1 MSRSCATLM
10 RTALAAAAALTASA
24 PILAQPYPSKP
35 VKIIVGFAPGGGV
48 DSIARFMAQ
57 RLSSATG
64 QQFIVDNKPGAGGS
78 IAYSAGINSRPDGYT
93 LTLISV
99 GYAVNPSL
107 YRVKFDP
114 VNDITPITQIAQ
126 GALVVVVHP
135 SLPAK
140 TTQDLIALAKSRP
153 GKLNYAS
160 GAGTNSHL
168 ATELFASMAGIKM
181 NNIPYKGGG
190 PALTD
195 TVAGQTDLA
204 FVAVAAALP
213 HVKSGRLRALA
224 VTTPKRQAIL
234 PDTPTVAESGV
245 PGYEA
250 VQWYALIGPKGLPAP
265 IVARI
270 NGEVSKLLELKE
282 TARHLQEEGMSPA
295 GGTPEQ
301 LSATIKREIQ
311 TWQKVVTDLG
321 IKIQ

>member
-1 MSRSCATLM
+1 M
-10 RTALAAAAALTASA
+10 RRICTALAAAAALTKPA
-24 PILAQPYPSKP
+24 PITAQPYPSKP
-35 VKIIVGFAPGGGV
+35 VKIIVGFAPGGGNDIV
-48 DSIARFMAQ
+48 ARFIAHQ
-57 RLSSATG
+57 LSSSMG

-78 IAYSAGINSRPDGYT
+78 IAYSAGINSPPDGYT
-93 LTLISV
+93 LTLISI

-126 GALVVVVHP
+126 GALVIVVNP
-135 SLPAK
+135 SLPAE
-140 TTQDLIALAKSRP
+140 TLQDLIALAKSQP

-168 ATELFASMAGIKM
+168 ATELFASMAAIKL
-181 NNIPYKGGG
+181 NHIPYKGAA

-195 TVAGQTDLA
+195 TIAGQTDLTFAA
-204 FVAVAAALP
+204 FAAALP
-213 HVKSGRLRALA
+213 HVKTGRLRALA
-224 VTTPKRQAIL
+224 VTTPKRQPTL

-245 PGYEA
+245 PGNEA

-270 NGEVSKLLELKE
+270 NSEVSKLLELKE
-282 TARHLQEEGMSPA
+282 TARHLQDDGMSPA

-301 LSATIKREIQ
+301 LLALIKREVQ

-321 IKIQ
+321 IRIQ

>member
-1 MSRSCATLM
+1 M
-10 RTALAAAAALTASA
+10 
-24 PILAQPYPSKP
+24 
-35 VKIIVGFAPGGGV
+35 
-48 DSIARFMAQ
+48 
-57 RLSSATG
+57 
-64 QQFIVDNKPGAGGS
+64 
-78 IAYSAGINSRPDGYT
+78 
-93 LTLISV
+93 
-99 GYAVNPSL
+99 NPSL

-126 GALVVVVHP
+126 GALVLVVNP

-160 GAGTNSHL
+160 GAGTNTHL
-168 ATELFASMAGIKM
+168 VTELFASMAGIKM
-181 NNIPYKGGG
+181 NHIPYKGGG

-195 TVAGQTDLA
+195 TIAGQTDLA
-204 FVAVAAALP
+204 FVVIAAALP

-224 VTTPKRQAIL
+224 VTTPKRQATL

-250 VQWYALIGPKGLPAP
+250 VQWFALIGPKGLPAP

-301 LSATIKREIQ
+301 LFAMIKREIQ
-311 TWQKVVTDLG
+311 IWQKVVTDVG
-321 IKIQ
+321 IKLQ